1 MKFFLFLLT
10 GICFAFSED
19 ITQFTGKAFDKSNHL
34 LFTEEYTIK
43 SENEKILDV
52 VTVFKDPKGSIIGKM
67 SSDFSDHEFLPKMHF
82 EQNESSY
89 SYSSSL
95 VSSTLELVKQT
106 QKNLPKIKKLL
117 CKENMAAG
125 PGFYFFI
132 LKNLDS
138 LLKGEEKKLT
148 FVQPNRL
155 SSYTFNMKS
164 KNFDEKTNLITVLLS
179 IDNSFLKPFVPDIEL
194 TFNTKEKSLVTY
206 EGLSGFLSDGNSM
219 EKVKISYS
227 KPTKA
232 ATPSKN

>member
-1 MKFFLFLLT
+1 MKFFLLFLTALT
-10 GICFAFSED
+10 FAFSED
-19 ITQFTGKAFDKSNHL
+19 ITKFTGKAFDLNNHL

-43 SENEKILDV
+43 SENQKILDV

-82 EQNESSY
+82 EQSESSY
-89 SYSSSL
+89 SYGSSL

-132 LKNLDS
+132 LKNLDA
-138 LLKGEEKKLT
+138 LLKGEQKKLT

-164 KNFDEKTNLITVLLS
+164 KSFDEKTDLITVSLS

-194 TFNTKEKSLVTY
+194 TFNTKEKSLVSY

-227 KPTKA
+227 R
-232 ATPSKN
+232 PSTTLAPAKD